1 MVTVGVIDRLIHVF
15 TNVSGMRVRDWQDI
29 LTDVTEGDRDPEGWR
44 AVAGQRQ
51 RGVGEDLY
59 LGHPAAGVFHLKTY
73 AKNPYELQGVGTR
86 VARKVDED
94 LDPLLPRRTDDDGR
108 FAVQRPP
115 ESENEAQS
123 MATRIEETLK
133 VHAEAPTTSE
143 DFFTDMME
151 AVDSPA
157 FGPMEYELSDR
168 PDRLDDLADTFEDA
182 DDLLSK
188 ELDDLIDEAGV
199 DRGFE

>member
-1 MVTVGVIDRLIHVF
+1 
-15 TNVSGMRVRDWQDI
+15 MRVRDWQDI
-29 LTDVTEGDRDPEGWR
+29 LADVIDGDRDPEGWR

-51 RGVGEDLY
+51 RGVGEDMY

-73 AKNPYELQGVGTR
+73 AKTPYELQGVGTR

-115 ESENEAQS
+115 KNEDEARS
-123 MATRIEETLK
+123 MATRLEETIK

-143 DFFTDMME
+143 DFFTDLME

-182 DDLLSK
+182 DELLST

>member
-1 MVTVGVIDRLIHVF
+1 MVTVGVIDRVIHVF

>member
-1 MVTVGVIDRLIHVF
+1 VVTVVVIDRLIHVLA
-15 TNVSGMRVRDWQDI
+15 NALGMRVRDWQDI
-29 LTDVTEGDRDPEGWR
+29 LTDVIEGDRDPEGWR

-59 LGHPAAGVFHLKTY
+59 LGHSAAGVFHLKTY

-94 LDPLLPRRTDDDGR
+94 IDPLLPRRTDDDGR

-115 ESENEAQS
+115 ESEDEAKS

-168 PDRLDDLADTFEDA
+168 PDRLDDLSETFDEADE
-182 DDLLSK
+182 LLSK

>member
-1 MVTVGVIDRLIHVF
+1 MVTVGVIDRLIHVLA
-15 TNVSGMRVRDWQDI
+15 NALGMRVRDWQDI
-29 LTDVTEGDRDPEGWR
+29 LTDVIEGDRDPEGWR

-115 ESENEAQS
+115 ESEDEAKS

-168 PDRLDDLADTFEDA
+168 PDRLDDLSETFDEADE
-182 DDLLSK
+182 LLSK

>member
-1 MVTVGVIDRLIHVF
+1 VVTVGVIDRLIHVLA
-15 TNVSGMRVRDWQDI
+15 NALGMRVRDWQDI
-29 LTDVTEGDRDPEGWR
+29 LTDVIEGDRDPEGWR

-115 ESENEAQS
+115 ESEDEAKS

-168 PDRLDDLADTFEDA
+168 PDRLDDLSETFDEADE
-182 DDLLSK
+182 LLSK

>member
-1 MVTVGVIDRLIHVF
+1 
-15 TNVSGMRVRDWQDI
+15 MRVRDWQDI
-29 LTDVTEGDRDPEGWR
+29 LADVIEGDRDPDGWR

-73 AKNPYELQGVGTR
+73 AKNPYELQGVGAR
-86 VARKVDED
+86 VARRVDGD

-115 ESENEAQS
+115 ESEDEAKS

-168 PDRLDDLADTFEDA
+168 PDRLDDLSETFDEADE
-182 DDLLSK
+182 LLSK
-188 ELDDLIDEAGV
+188 ELDDLIEDAGV

>member
-1 MVTVGVIDRLIHVF
+1 MQI
-15 TNVSGMRVRDWQDI
+15 RDWQDI
-29 LTDVTEGDRDPEGWR
+29 LSEVIESNRDPEGWR
-44 AVAGQRQ
+44 AVAGQRK

-59 LGHPAAGVFHLKTY
+59 LGHPSAGVFHLKTY
-73 AKNPYELQGVGTR
+73 AKNPYELQGVGTQ
-86 VARKVDED
+86 VARKVDAG
-94 LDPLLPRRTDDDGR
+94 LDDLLPKRNDDTGR

-115 ESENEAQS
+115 EDEDEAKS

-133 VHAEAPTTSE
+133 VHAEAPTNSE

-168 PDRLDDLADTFEDA
+168 PDQLDELSSTFEEA
-182 DDLLSK
+182 DELLSN
-188 ELDDLIDEAGV
+188 ELDELIDRDGV
-199 DRGFE
+199 NRGFE